1 MAEAEEGT
9 KHDKDRDYNNLK
21 FSSKNHRRTL
31 TDLATLAYD
40 QLQSATAFSSNNVSD
55 FIRD

>member
-1 MAEAEEGT
+1 MAEAEERP
-9 KHDKDRDYNNLK
+9 KHDKDRENNNLK
-21 FSSKNHRRTL
+21 FSSKTHRRTL

-40 QLQSATAFSSNNVSD
+40 QLQSATALSSNNVSD